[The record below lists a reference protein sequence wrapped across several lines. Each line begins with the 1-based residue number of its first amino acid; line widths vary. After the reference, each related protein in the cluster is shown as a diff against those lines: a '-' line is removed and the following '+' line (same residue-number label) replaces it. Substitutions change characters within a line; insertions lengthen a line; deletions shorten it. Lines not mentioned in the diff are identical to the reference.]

1 MGTNFLLFGFGRSSG
16 SVLFDPT
23 LPFTDVKATIYTP
36 LVGLGRTFGLF
47 GRQSLLVAVLP
58 YAWGDISGKVF
69 EQQASISRSGL
80 ADTKVKLS
88 VNLHGNPAMHI
99 PEFMKSKHR
108 HLMVGT
114 SLTFSVPTGQYD
126 PAKLINLGTNRWAF
140 KPEIGIS
147 VPIKKVDL
155 DLYAASWFFTG
166 NPQFY
171 PGQSYRSQQPLPSL
185 QAHVSYN
192 LTNRLWTAFDCT
204 WYAGG
209 SATVDDGIPSE
220 RQNNSRVGVTVSL
233 PLMKTQSIKV
243 AYSAG
248 AVARVG
254 SNFNTLSVAWQYVWF
269 DKRAKKP

>member
-1 MGTNFLLFGFGRSSG
+1 MLFAFARSSG

-23 LPFTDVKATIYTP
+23 LPFTDVQATAYTP
-36 LVGLGRTFGLF
+36 IVGLGRTFGLF
-47 GRQSLLVAVLP
+47 GRQSLLVAALP
-58 YAWGDISGKVF
+58 YAWGPITGKVF
-69 EQQASISRSGL
+69 EQQQSITRSGL
-80 ADTKVKLS
+80 ADIKVKLS
-88 VNLHGNPAMHI
+88 VNLHGSPAMHV

-108 HLMVGT
+108 SVMVGT

-171 PGQSYRSQQPLPSL
+171 PGQSYRSQEPLPSL
-185 QAHVSYN
+185 QAHLSYN
-192 LTNRLWTAFDCT
+192 LKTRMWVAFDAT

-209 SATVDDGIPSE
+209 SATIDDGPPSE
-220 RQNNSRVGVTVSL
+220 RQNNSRVGATVSL

-243 AYSAG
+243 AYSTG
-248 AVARVG
+248 ATARIG
-254 SNFNTLSVAWQYVWF
+254 TQFSTLSVAWQYVWF
-269 DKRAKKP
+269 DKRTKKP